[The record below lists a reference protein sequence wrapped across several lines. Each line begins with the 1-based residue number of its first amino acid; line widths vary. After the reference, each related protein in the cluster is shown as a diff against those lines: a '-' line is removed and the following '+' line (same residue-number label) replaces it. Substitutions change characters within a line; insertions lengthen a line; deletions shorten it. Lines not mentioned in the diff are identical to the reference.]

1 VAGAR
6 RPVPLPSVSWRA
18 PGLSPPLRHS
28 VGRCDTLP
36 LSSMARRRPA
46 ASDRRPG
53 LGMRSAGA
61 RSLSPAGPPLCGPAA
76 AGCRS
81 RRCGAARPLL
91 PLRDAATT
99 SFRGGPARSR
109 PGGAGEGGSSMVM
122 RRPATGNRG
131 WGCGLRARGI
141 SAPRA
146 PPLCGPVAA
155 ASQSRRCSAA
165 RPFLPLHDTA
175 TTSGRGGP
183 ARSRPGGA
191 GEGGSV
197 GTPRHTAGRS
207 WPD

>member
-1 VAGAR
+1 MPLGSLPPRAFPSPVHAGTASAGRPRGQPDRGSAGPGVTRRRVAAGAGGVAGAR

-76 AGCRS
+76 AGSRS

-91 PLRDAATT
+91 PFRDAATT
-99 SFRGGPARSR
+99 SGREAWR
-109 PGGAGEGGSSMVM
+109 GAG
-122 RRPATGNRG
+122 RG
-131 WGCGLRARGI
+131 ARARVGQWG
-141 SAPRA
+141 RLGM
-146 PPLCGPVAA
+146 PLAV
-155 ASQSRRCSAA
+155 R
-165 RPFLPLHDTA
+165 
-175 TTSGRGGP
+175 GRIDG
-183 ARSRPGGA
+183 
-191 GEGGSV
+191 
-197 GTPRHTAGRS
+197 
-207 WPD
+207 